1 MVSVADDA
9 ERSSPSIPAETVTD
23 VSGLD
28 ELYRPPH
35 PLVLDKVVDHID
47 PSVAAFLAQAPL
59 VVLATS
65 DGDGVD
71 ASPRGGPPGFLRVLD
86 DRHVAFGDLAG
97 NNRLDSYRNLVTHP
111 SVGLLAIVPGL
122 DETVRINGQASL
134 VTDTA
139 TRERC
144 AIDGRTP
151 KVAVVVEVT
160 ECYLHCGKAF
170 RRGGVWDTSTWPAPA
185 TRASAGQIAKE
196 TIGLDADAATIE
208 ADLEAG
214 YEATMWESGGT

>member
-1 MVSVADDA
+1 MSEHPDAEPETVADLA
-9 ERSSPSIPAETVTD
+9 A
-23 VSGLD
+23 LD

-35 PLVLDKVVDHID
+35 QLVLDKVVHHID
-47 PSVAAFLAQAPL
+47 PSVEEFLAQAPL

-65 DGDGVD
+65 DGEGVD

-86 DRHVAFGDLAG
+86 ERHVAFGDLAG

-122 DETVRINGQASL
+122 DETVRINGRASL
-134 VTDTA
+134 VTDA
-139 TRERC
+139 STRERC
-144 AIDGRTP
+144 AIDGRVP
-151 KVAVVVEVT
+151 KVAIVVEVT

-170 RRGGVWDTSTWPAPA
+170 RRGGVWDASTWPTPGD
-185 TRASAGQIAKE
+185 RASAGRIAKE
-196 TIGLDADAATIE
+196 TIGLDVDAAAIE

-214 YEATMWESGGT
+214 YQATMWESGGA

>member
-1 MVSVADDA
+1 MSKRSDRDTVSDAAD
-9 ERSSPSIPAETVTD
+9 
-23 VSGLD
+23 LD

-47 PSVAAFLAQAPL
+47 PSVEEFLAQAPL

-65 DGDGVD
+65 DGASVD

-86 DRHVAFGDLAG
+86 DRHIAFGDLAG

-122 DETVRINGQASL
+122 HETVRINGQASL
-134 VTDTA
+134 VTDTT

-144 AIDGRTP
+144 AIGGRVP
-151 KVAVVVEVT
+151 KVAIVVEVS

-170 RRGGVWDTSTWPAPA
+170 RRGGS
-185 TRASAGQIAKE
+185 
-196 TIGLDADAATIE
+196 
-208 ADLEAG
+208 
-214 YEATMWESGGT
+214 